1 MEKMYRLYSSLSEL
15 ENYKK
20 RADVDLSALRHNYRL
35 LKEQFLSNGSHP
47 RVISVV
53 KADAYGHG
61 APACVRALL
70 DEGCDFF
77 AVSCIDEAV
86 AVRNVCDRLQKKADV
101 LILGYTDPS
110 LAAQLARYDI
120 IQALLSAEH
129 AHLLNHAAH
138 AADLPVRVHAALDTG
153 MNRIGFSAY
162 SEASQAESVT
172 QLIQVAS
179 YSNLNLE
186 GLFTHFCRADE
197 TPGGSGDAFTAKQLQ
212 RFLTVCQALEEQG
225 ITSLFRHACNSAAAV
240 RFPEF
245 HLDGVR
251 LGIVLFGA
259 PPSNQFSN
267 LPLRPVLKLKTV
279 ISHIHTLPPGETVG
293 YGGCFSAKGE
303 RRIATL
309 PIGYADGLL
318 RGFVGGTVTVHT
330 VAGDRRVPTV
340 GRICMDQCMLD
351 VTDTDARVGDTVT
364 LFGNCPGELSE
375 YAARANT
382 IDYECLCLISSRVPR
397 RYCGE
402 DTEILTDTEVR
413 SE

>member
-1 MEKMYRLYSSLSEL
+1 MEKIYKLYSSLSEL
-15 ENYKK
+15 EQYKT

-47 RVISVV
+47 RIISVV

-61 APACVRALL
+61 APECVRVLL

-86 AVRNVCDRLQKKADV
+86 AVRNVCDRMRKKADV

-120 IQALLSAEH
+120 IQTLLSAEY

-162 SEASQAESVT
+162 GEASQAETVA
-172 QLIQVAS
+172 QLVQVAG
-179 YSNLNLE
+179 YSNLRLE
-186 GLFTHFCRADE
+186 GLFTHFARADE
-197 TPGGSGDAFTAKQLQ
+197 EPGGEGDAFTAKQLQ
-212 RFLTVCQALEEQG
+212 RFLTICQALEKQG

-259 PPSNQFSN
+259 PPSDQFSN
-267 LPLRPVLKLKTV
+267 LPLLPVLKLKTV

-340 GRICMDQCMLD
+340 GRICMDQCMMD
-351 VTDTDARVGDTVT
+351 VTDTDAQTGDTVT
-364 LFGNCPGELSE
+364 LFGSSPRELSE
-375 YAARANT
+375 YATRAHT

-397 RYCGE
+397 RYRDE
-402 DTEILTDTEVR
+402 DTEILTDTEVLP
-413 SE
+413 E